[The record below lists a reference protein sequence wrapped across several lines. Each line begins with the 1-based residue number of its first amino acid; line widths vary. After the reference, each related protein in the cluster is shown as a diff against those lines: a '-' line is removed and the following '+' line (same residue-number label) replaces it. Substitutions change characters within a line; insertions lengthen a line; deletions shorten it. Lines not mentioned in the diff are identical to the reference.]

1 MKNIKQN
8 NFKILFLLGII
19 LVQSCET
26 TNLDVV
32 DSPNAVSPSTA
43 DIDLFLNG
51 IQIDLAN
58 FHSGYEGSNF
68 DGMSEFGMEPVRM
81 IHGFG
86 PSYRELNDPDDFNQ
100 LWETAYS
107 KILSDIR
114 AMSLIASENGY
125 TTHLA
130 IGKIIE
136 AYVMMTLVDFFG
148 PVPYSEAIEGSNSV
162 FNPSINSGEDIY
174 FAVDELLKE
183 AIVNLNEDE
192 FSLPTND
199 LYYNGSEE
207 NWIKLA
213 NTLRLKLMIQSRLVN
228 PQAISEINQLI
239 SGNNLILDNS
249 ADFQFQYSTSLS
261 APDSRHPFFEKNYG
275 GSGPN
280 SDFYIGNYYMD
291 LLANT
296 YSSADPRTRYYF
308 YRQVANFDDATVVTK
323 DCVTQDRPGWYS
335 ENDVYCTVRSSN
347 GFDGFWGRDHLDPD
361 GIPPD
366 QQYRTLFGVYPAGG
380 AFDDNSFRN
389 LSGSTAPSEG
399 LAGAGIA
406 PIMLASYTNFMLAE
420 ASLTL
425 GTSGDALN
433 YLEQGIRLSITKTLN
448 FGASLANT
456 SSFIPTNESVEAY
469 IDEVKSL
476 FNDSNNDEKLNIVI
490 QQYFIALWGNGIEA
504 YNTFRRT
511 GKPNNIQPAV
521 ELNDPG
527 VFVHS
532 NWYPGA
538 AANNNQN
545 VTQKDNVETP
555 VFWDNNP
562 TNHIN

>member
-1 MKNIKQN
+1 MKNNMTNK
-8 NFKILFLLGII
+8 FKILILLGIV
-19 LVQSCET
+19 LLQSCET
-26 TNLDVV
+26 TNLEVI
-32 DSPNAVSPSTA
+32 DSPNAVSPLTA
-43 DIDLFLNG
+43 DIDLFLNR

-58 FHSGYEGSNF
+58 FHSGYEGSGF

-100 LWETAYS
+100 VWETAYS

-114 AMSLIASENGY
+114 AMSVLAIENGL

-130 IGKIIE
+130 IGKIVE

-148 PVPYSEAIEGSNSV
+148 SVPYSEAINGSSSI
-162 FNPSINSGEDIY
+162 FNPVNDSGESIY
-174 FAVDELLKE
+174 SAVDELLKE
-183 AIVNLNEDE
+183 AIINLNEDE
-192 FSLPTND
+192 VSLPTND

-213 NTLRLKLMIQSRLVN
+213 NTLRLKMLIQSRLIN
-228 PQAISEINQLI
+228 SQSTSEINQLI
-239 SGNNLILDNS
+239 SSNNLILDND

-296 YSSADPRTRYYF
+296 YSMADPRTRYYF
-308 YRQVANFDDATVVTK
+308 YRQVSNFDDATVVTK
-323 DCVTQDRPGWYS
+323 DCVTQDRPNWYS
-335 ENDVYCTVRSSN
+335 NDDVYCTVRSTN
-347 GFDGFWGRDHLDPD
+347 GFNGFWGRDHLDPD

-380 AFDDNSFRN
+380 AFDNDSFRN
-389 LSGSTAPSEG
+389 LSGSTAPNEG

-433 YLEQGIRLSITKTLN
+433 YLQQGMRLSIDKTLN
-448 FGASLANT
+448 FGASLANN
-456 SSFIPTNESVEAY
+456 SSFIPTNVSIEAY
-469 IDEVKSL
+469 IDEVSSL
-476 FNDSNNDEKLNIVI
+476 FNTSSDDEKLNIVT
-490 QQYFIALWGNGIEA
+490 QQYFIALWGE
-504 YNTFRRT
+504 R
-511 GKPNNIQPAV
+511 
-521 ELNDPG
+521 
-527 VFVHS
+527 H
-532 NWYPGA
+532 
-538 AANNNQN
+538 
-545 VTQKDNVETP
+545 
-555 VFWDNNP
+555 
-562 TNHIN
+562 